1 MLSDRELVVRVTE
14 QDRATLRRDV
24 HGLVVASLGRVLHD
38 PMTSEVA
45 VLDAAGLAVA
55 EIGDFLASMLA
66 CGASPRSARSYALA
80 LLRWWRFLAA
90 IEVAWN
96 RAGRVEIRDFVLW
109 MRFVAQPKY
118 SISGDTA
125 GYAPAT
131 INHNLAVLKSF
142 YADRIETGRGPLVN
156 PVPDADH
163 RHGRRSSAH
172 HNPLQPHDPGRRAPL
187 RQKVADRIP
196 RALPDRL
203 FDALFA
209 VAGCDRDRAL
219 LAFYVS
225 TGARASELLGVTLDL
240 VDPGTQRIA
249 VRRKGSERMQWL
261 PASADAFVWLRL
273 YQQRQLRPVGER
285 ALWLTRRSP
294 HGALTYSAARRML
307 QRANAALGTSWTLHD
322 LRHTAAQRMIDDPR
336 LSLTDV
342 QWVLGHAH
350 LSATQIYLRPRED
363 EIVARVLEHHQER
376 CDVPPP
382 GRSLPHGAYRPEV
395 LAALLGSAGA
405 EFNG

>member
-1 MLSDRELVVRVTE
+1 MTE
-14 QDRATLRRDV
+14 QDRATVRRDV
-24 HGLVVASLGRVLHD
+24 NVVVVASLGRVVHD
-38 PMTSEVA
+38 PATPEVA
-45 VLDAAGLAVA
+45 VLDAAGLAVP

-66 CGASPRSARSYALA
+66 GGASPRSARSYALA

-90 IEVAWN
+90 IEVDWN
-96 RAGRVEIRDFVLW
+96 RAGRVEVRDFVLW
-109 MRFVAQPKY
+109 MRFVARPTS

-142 YADRIETGRGPLVN
+142 YGDRIKSGRGPLVN
-156 PVPDADH
+156 PVPDAEH
-163 RHGRRSSAH
+163 RWGRRSSAH
-172 HNPLQPHDPGRRAPL
+172 HDPMQSHDSGRRAPL
-187 RQKVADRIP
+187 RQKVPDRIP

-225 TGARASELLGVTLDL
+225 TDVRASELLGVTIDL

-249 VRRKGSERMQWL
+249 VRRKGSERVQWL

-273 YQQRQLRPVGER
+273 YQQHQLRPVGEQ

-307 QRANAALGTSWTLHD
+307 QRANTALGTSWTLHD
-322 LRHTAAQRMIDDPR
+322 LRHTTAQRMIDDPR

-363 EIVARVLEHHQER
+363 EIVARVLEHQQARH
-376 CDVPPP
+376 DVARPSL
-382 GRSLPHGAYRPEV
+382 SLPHGTYRPEV
-395 LAALLGSAGA
+395 LAALLGSTAG
-405 EFNG
+405 ELNG

>member
-1 MLSDRELVVRVTE
+1 
-14 QDRATLRRDV
+14 
-24 HGLVVASLGRVLHD
+24 
-38 PMTSEVA
+38 
-45 VLDAAGLAVA
+45 
-55 EIGDFLASMLA
+55 
-66 CGASPRSARSYALA
+66 LA

-90 IEVAWN
+90 IEVDWS
-96 RAGRVEIRDFVLW
+96 RAGRVEVRDFVLW

-142 YADRIETGRGPLVN
+142 YGDRIDTGRGPLVN

-163 RHGRRSSAH
+163 RPGRRSSAH
-172 HNPLQPHDPGRRAPL
+172 HNPMRPHDAGHRAPL
-187 RQKVADRIP
+187 RQKVPDRIP

-225 TGARASELLGVTLDL
+225 TGARASELLGVSIDL

-249 VRRKGSERMQWL
+249 VRRKGSERMQWR
-261 PASADAFVWLRL
+261 PASADSFVWLRL
-273 YQQRQLRPVGER
+273 YQQHQIRPVGER

-307 QRANAALGTSWTLHD
+307 QRANTALGTRWTLHD

-350 LSATQIYLRPRED
+350 LSSTQIYLRPRED
-363 EIVARVLEHHQER
+363 ELVARVLEHQQMR
-376 CDVPPP
+376 RDVATPRP
-382 GRSLPHGAYRPEV
+382 SLPHGTCRPEV
-395 LAALLGSAGA
+395 LAALLGGAGA
-405 EFNG
+405 ESNG